1 MKPASTGLSEL
12 ISTIPDKERE
22 YVKAILKL
30 NCNGSTNLCIELF
43 DAICSMKTY
52 DEAALKKR
60 FGEKSFRQTKYKLK
74 NKILDALVP
83 INNSFGSKLRTK
95 LNHAD
100 ILIQRGLYSDAKQ
113 TLEQLETQIK
123 TSVNALGSA
132 ELHSA
137 LSMKSAL
144 LSRLNSDNPGN
155 AMHHIGT
162 GIIHNLDNM
171 KLSMEFYYNY
181 LFLAEMVHTNLHIRD
196 KERDEQL
203 KKMEDYY
210 DNLNFD
216 GSKSYDQIMYF
227 QLGHSALAHLLADF
241 CSYQAFEQMVFN
253 HIYAR
258 IEEYTAKDP
267 SMLGNSF
274 NGFSFSSFKFRDI
287 PALRHAINTAR
298 PVYEKLFIND
308 PLFYGDF
315 LFANCAL
322 AYLENDNEKLSVNV
336 RDLWQHKNLHAPRLP
351 KFMLIYI
358 KYMIIIGSHKTGDLD
373 TAKKECV
380 ALNLLNGK
388 PEVAGDI
395 LEFSL
400 LFRII
405 IEYDLQRA
413 NPGKEADK
421 HLPKYIN
428 SFRDSV
434 RKQFKDI
441 RLETA
446 ITKAI
451 LKALDAT
458 GKEKKKAFQQLKEEL
473 MELEK
478 QNIQYVN
485 QMFSKFNFIGWA
497 ERKSLL

>member
-1 MKPASTGLSEL
+1 
-12 ISTIPDKERE
+12 
-22 YVKAILKL
+22 
-30 NCNGSTNLCIELF
+30 
-43 DAICSMKTY
+43 
-52 DEAALKKR
+52 
-60 FGEKSFRQTKYKLK
+60 
-74 NKILDALVP
+74 
-83 INNSFGSKLRTK
+83 
-95 LNHAD
+95 
-100 ILIQRGLYSDAKQ
+100 
-113 TLEQLETQIK
+113 
-123 TSVNALGSA
+123 
-132 ELHSA
+132 
-137 LSMKSAL
+137 
-144 LSRLNSDNPGN
+144 
-155 AMHHIGT
+155 
-162 GIIHNLDNM
+162 
-171 KLSMEFYYNY
+171 
-181 LFLAEMVHTNLHIRD
+181 
-196 KERDEQL
+196 
-203 KKMEDYY
+203 
-210 DNLNFD
+210 
-216 GSKSYDQIMYF
+216 
-227 QLGHSALAHLLADF
+227 
-241 CSYQAFEQMVFN
+241 
-253 HIYAR
+253 
-258 IEEYTAKDP
+258 
-267 SMLGNSF
+267 
-274 NGFSFSSFKFRDI
+274 
-287 PALRHAINTAR
+287 
-298 PVYEKLFIND
+298 
-308 PLFYGDF
+308 
-315 LFANCAL
+315 
-322 AYLENDNEKLSVNV
+322 
-336 RDLWQHKNLHAPRLP
+336 
-351 KFMLIYI
+351 MLIYI